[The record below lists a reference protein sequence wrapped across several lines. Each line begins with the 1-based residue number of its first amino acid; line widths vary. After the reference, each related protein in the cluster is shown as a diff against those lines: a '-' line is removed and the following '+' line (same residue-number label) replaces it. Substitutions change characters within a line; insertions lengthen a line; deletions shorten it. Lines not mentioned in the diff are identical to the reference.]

1 MDEDLMRSIDD
12 AAKSVTSNI
21 DLRRFSAA
29 QTDAHDLQSL
39 LKQVEAFYIARPDKP
54 DALEFAR
61 TSLGLTD
68 RIEQSAAARDFDAA
82 SLAAAQLA
90 RSCRACHDVYKPL

>member
-21 DLRRFSAA
+21 DLRRFPAA
-29 QTDAHDLQSL
+29 QTDAHDLQGL
-39 LKQVEAFYIARPDKP
+39 LKQVEAFYVARPDKP

-61 TSLGLTD
+61 TTLSLTD
-68 RIEQSAAARDFDAA
+68 RIEQSAAARDFAAA
-82 SLAAAQLA
+82 SQAAAELT